1 MNNEVCP
8 QPGIIRADP
17 DLPVRRRRELSLE
30 GGAEIHPRYAG
41 DIPEMH
47 PRYARDTPEIQS
59 PQVIALHRDF
69 KMDREEYESLLAAR
83 EGTTDEWLFAC
94 GVGLAEDGKAPKRAV
109 TKRKSAAEEEAAY
122 IRGDDGDID
131 GIELPGGG
139 AAGVASGALTREEGF
154 GKTAALR
161 GAGTKNVEIGLRSLQ
176 LEHSKA
182 RYSPRY
188 SPRYERR
195 YR

>member
-1 MNNEVCP
+1 MHPRCARDTP
-8 QPGIIRADP
+8 
-17 DLPVRRRRELSLE
+17 
-30 GGAEIHPRYAG
+30 EIHPRYNLLRSSLFIA
-41 DIPEMH
+41 ISRWTAT
-47 PRYARDTPEIQS
+47 RYTRDTPEIQS
-59 PQVIALHRDF
+59 PKVIALHRDF
-69 KMDREEYESLLAAR
+69 KMDRDDYESLLAAR
-83 EGTTDEWLFAC
+83 EGTTDDWLFAC

-139 AAGVASGALTREEGF
+139 AAGVASGALTREEGL

-188 SPRYERR
+188 ELRYSPRYELR